1 MAATQAIAHQKPVF
15 EKSPRLYSL
24 EEYLRREAKAVDKH
38 EFYNGIIQKMGNA
51 KFNHNHI
58 ASNTSYSIRKALEAL
73 GDNRFIV
80 LGDGQKIFIE
90 SKNVAVYPDC
100 LVICEKPVFYNG
112 LEYLITNP
120 LVVVE
125 VLSRSTAQYDRTDK
139 FSLYKTLPSFK
150 EYVLIDSL
158 GCEVET
164 CFREE
169 PDLWRFKTE
178 TDLAASV
185 TFRALGVSIALSDI
199 YRKVAFSVKGEQ
211 GV

>member
-1 MAATQAIAHQKPVF
+1 MAATQAIAHQKSVF

-51 KFNHNHI
+51 KFNHNLI
-58 ASNTSYSIRKALEAL
+58 TSNTSRLLGNALLEMP
-73 GDNRFIV
+73 FIV

-211 GV
+211 RV